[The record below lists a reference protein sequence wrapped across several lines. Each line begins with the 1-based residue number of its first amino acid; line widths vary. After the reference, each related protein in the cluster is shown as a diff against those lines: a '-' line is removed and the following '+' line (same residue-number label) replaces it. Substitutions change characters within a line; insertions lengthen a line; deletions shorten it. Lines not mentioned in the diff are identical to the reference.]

1 MSLVLAGDNHFSI
14 LFGLVCVGFVLPFI
28 LLYLNVSLIFFCCI
42 WFGTMSWRLYES
54 KKHYEYNYWSH
65 VKLNWGMVWVW
76 LTSRKV
82 DTEEIEFEQKVNP
95 SWQCVFNNM
104 CAGLR

>member
-1 MSLVLAGDNHFSI
+1 MQSKHCKKEIPSLDTRARAI
-14 LFGLVCVGFVLPFI
+14 
-28 LLYLNVSLIFFCCI
+28 FCCI
-42 WFGTMSWRLYES
+42 WFGTMPWRLYES

>member
-1 MSLVLAGDNHFSI
+1 MQSKHCKKEIPSLDTRARAI
-14 LFGLVCVGFVLPFI
+14 
-28 LLYLNVSLIFFCCI
+28 FCCI
-42 WFGTMSWRLYES
+42 WFGTMPWRLYES

-82 DTEEIEFEQKVNP
+82 DTEEIGFEQEVNP